1 MATYKPQVNYDG
13 QHSAGFFIPSLKNLK
28 LRN

>member
-13 QHSAGFFIPSLKNLK
+13 QHSAGFLF
-28 LRN
+28 LR